1 MVKYLNMLTDWKKVY
16 LLPFQSTLES
26 KDREF
31 QYKVLN
37 RIVFTNE
44 KLCCLGIVESPI
56 CAFCLEELE
65 SVEHLIFS
73 CTKSSQ
79 FGNPFCNNKYNKY
92 VGNLTETDPI
102 FGKLGFLL
110 GQSYTIVRQTLHLL

>member
-44 KLCCLGIVESPI
+44 KFCCLGIVESPI

-65 SVEHLIFS
+65 SVEHFL
-73 CTKSSQ
+73 KSFPALSPLSLEIRSVII
-79 FGNPFCNNKYNKY
+79 NIINM
-92 VGNLTETDPI
+92 
-102 FGKLGFLL
+102 LG
-110 GQSYTIVRQTLHLL
+110 I